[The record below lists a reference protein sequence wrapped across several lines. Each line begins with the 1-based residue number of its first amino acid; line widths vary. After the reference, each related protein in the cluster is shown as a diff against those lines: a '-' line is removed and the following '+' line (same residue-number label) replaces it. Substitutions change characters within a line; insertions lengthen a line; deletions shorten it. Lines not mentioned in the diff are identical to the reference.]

1 MKTIDDFN
9 GNYRFLS
16 NFYPCTVEYE
26 GITYPSNEHY
36 YVAMKTTDLNLRRE
50 VANVSTPGQVK
61 RFGRAMEIR
70 PDWDSVKL
78 QVMEYG
84 LRQKFSDPSLAQM
97 LKDTG
102 DAQLVEWN
110 TWHDCIWGV
119 CSCPKCGGSGKNY
132 LGKLLMKIRAE
143 L

>member
-84 LRQKFSDPSLAQM
+84 LRQKFSDPTLAQM

-102 DAQLVEWN
+102 DAQLVEGN
-110 TWHDCIWGV
+110 TWGDTYWGICKGV
-119 CSCPKCGGSGKNY
+119 GHNY
-132 LGKLLMKIRAE
+132 LGKLLMKVRE
-143 L
+143 DTMV

>member
-102 DAQLVEWN
+102 DAQLVEGN
-110 TWHDCIWGV
+110 TWGDTYWGICKGV
-119 CSCPKCGGSGKNY
+119 GHNY
-132 LGKLLMKIRAE
+132 LGKLLMKVREDIMV
-143 L
+143 